1 LIHISQD
8 VHAYLKANAVPH
20 VWHVTD
26 HAHDA
31 PEWKQA
37 LYFFAQQL
45 FK

>member
-1 LIHISQD
+1 
-8 VHAYLKANAVPH
+8 VGH

-37 LYFFAQQL
+37 LYWFVQQL
-45 FK
+45 SFAPSARIEQ